1 MKNNF
6 AKILKLTAVGGVLF
20 GASWG
25 MISCSPTPSSETVV
39 FTSGEDGYKSYRIP
53 AIVRLNNGDLLAFCE
68 GRVDGASDFGNIQI
82 VMKRSS
88 DNGKSWSNL
97 QVIAS
102 NGTLQVG
109 NPAPVLDTMNPAYPD
124 GELFLFFN
132 TGDASESEVLKGKG
146 FKQCWFIT
154 STDNGETW
162 SEPTDITPEVFL
174 ANRPDIDSVYAHP
187 EDWRYYAN
195 TPGHAIQVKKGPYK
209 GRIYVAAN
217 HSEGDPQPNGKHY
230 MAHGFYTDDH
240 GKSFS
245 LSNNIAYPGSNES
258 MAVELSNSK
267 MMMNSRNQQGNV
279 KARIVTLSH
288 DGGTTWE
295 EPTFDMALPDPVCQ
309 GSIVSLGENN
319 GQTILAF
326 CNAADTAN
334 RNNLTLRISYDEG
347 KSWSKQQL
355 IYGGTVDPDKND
367 YAAYSDIVATRK
379 GEVGI
384 LYEKDNYSKIV
395 YTTVK
400 P

>member
-146 FKQCWFIT
+146 FKQCWYIT

>member
-82 VMKRSS
+82 VMKRSR

-146 FKQCWFIT
+146 FKQCWYIT

-258 MAVELSNSK
+258 MAVELSNGK